1 MISQLLKW
9 QEECL
14 KLWEANQYRG
24 IVNAVTGS
32 GKTVL
37 ALSAAKLLFD
47 ADDSRPLKVKIV
59 VPKIFLTYQWHG
71 AICDFL
77 NVPRSDI
84 GFYFGTSKTQPH
96 RKFMIYVINSARYS
110 LARHI
115 TEDISK
121 GDRVLLVADECHH
134 YGAKENSK
142 IFDFIDYVPKGA
154 PYYTIGLSA
163 TPYSKKYNE
172 ILVPSLGKEIYEYT
186 FAKALTEDVISKFSV
201 FNISVDFDKDEAE
214 EYEELT
220 DKLKV
225 AMSRLKSSCPVL
237 HLASGDEFFAILED
251 IINTADSQTAELARI
266 VLTLI
271 YLRKEL
277 VYLARYRI
285 DCVLDIVR
293 RASKADKILIFS
305 ERIETAETI
314 YGKLASACPGEA
326 GIYHSEIPP
335 DVRKNTLRR
344 FEDCETRILV
354 SCKTLDEG
362 LNITEVDVGI
372 VVSSTGSRR
381 QRIQRLGRVLR
392 KKQNGRAA
400 RVYYLFVRSASEDRG
415 LLSEMAGS
423 STSGQMNVVNLSY
436 DEKSREFVNA
446 AYQELVR
453 SVVYDMTKKGCRDEL
468 TSEFLRNAELGLLSG
483 DWLISESEC
492 LEKLKSA
499 PSKSERNYYVA
510 MLLLVRKRSSN
521 TF

>member
-1 MISQLLKW
+1 MISELLKW

-37 ALSAAKLLFD
+37 ALSAAKMLFD
-47 ADDSRPLKVKIV
+47 AEDSWQLKVKIV
-59 VPKIFLTYQWHG
+59 VPKIFLAHQWHG

-77 NVPRSDI
+77 NVPRSEI
-84 GFYFGTSKTQPH
+84 GYYFGTCKTHPH
-96 RKFMIYVINSARYS
+96 RRFMIYVINSARYS

-142 IFDFIDYVPKGA
+142 IFDFIDYVPKDA
-154 PYYTIGLSA
+154 PYYTMGLSA
-163 TPYSKKYNE
+163 TPYSKKYYD

-186 FAKALTEDVISKFSV
+186 FAKALTEDVISKFSM

-225 AMSRLKSSCPVL
+225 AMIKLKQRCPVL
-237 HLASGDEFFAILED
+237 NMASGDEFFAILED
-251 IINTADSQTAELARI
+251 IINNADPQTAELARK
-266 VLTLI
+266 VLNLI
-271 YLRKEL
+271 YRRKEL
-277 VYLARYRI
+277 VYLARFRI

-293 RASKADKILIFS
+293 RASKSDKILIFS
-305 ERIETAETI
+305 ERIETAETV
-314 YGKLASACPGEA
+314 YSKLASVCPGEA
-326 GIYHSEIPP
+326 GIYHSEIPQ

-372 VVSSTGSRR
+372 VVSSTGSRG

-392 KKQNGRAA
+392 KKQSGRAA
-400 RVYYLFVRSASEDRG
+400 RVYYLYVSSAFEEQG
-415 LLSEMAGS
+415 LLSEMSGS
-423 STSGQMNVVNLSY
+423 RTSGQMNVVNLSY
-436 DEKSREFVNA
+436 DEKSRDFVNT
-446 AYQELVR
+446 AYQGLVR
-453 SVVYDMTKKGCRDEL
+453 SVVYDMTKKGYRDEL
-468 TSEFLRNAELGLLSG
+468 AGEFLRNTELGLLSG

-492 LEKLKSA
+492 LEKIKSA
-499 PSKSERNYYVA
+499 SSKSERNYYVA

-521 TF
+521 PF